1 MRLKSRSIFF
11 FSFHFQRFT
20 EVESISNVVIIS
32 AVQQSDSVIHVRASI
47 HFQILSPYRLS
58 QNTGQSSLCSVAGP
72 PLTSHCRYHSV
83 RLPVS
88 LVSLIYNW
96 R

>member
-11 FSFHFQRFT
+11 FSFHFQRFI

-58 QNTGQSSLCSVAGP
+58 QNTG
-72 PLTSHCRYHSV
+72 
-83 RLPVS
+83 
-88 LVSLIYNW
+88 
-96 R
+96 